1 MKTITFY
8 GDSFYASDT
17 QDSWCV
23 ILAELLNCKIK
34 RFGVGG
40 SSIWTSFLNFEK
52 DQKTNDLADY
62 MIFCWTDETRLY
74 HPTLPLTPNNK
85 PISGTDINVWQSAE
99 SYYKYLSFK
108 EKDTIAYR
116 YALQFFDQNVLKKY
130 DKDRVIVHMWSMMP
144 QQINL
149 HSGIFINESCLI
161 HSWDGNINYQGR
173 PGLNLSN
180 HMTKTQNKTWAEKI
194 YENIDSRM

>member
-1 MKTITFY
+1 MKSIAFY
-8 GDSFYASDT
+8 GDSFCASK
-17 QDSWCV
+17 QPDSWCV

-34 RFGVGG
+34 KFGIGG

-52 DQKTNDLADY
+52 DQKTNNLADY

-85 PISGTDINVWQSAE
+85 PILGTDINVWQSAQN
-99 SYYKYLSFK
+99 YYKYLSFK

-161 HSWDGNINYQGR
+161 HSWDGNINYQGV
-173 PGLNLSN
+173 PDLNLSN
-180 HMTKTQNKTWAEKI
+180 HMTKIQNKTWAEKI